1 MTASNDNYE
10 LFVDQPASWH
20 RIAAACGV
28 NPNPAGVAQRHRERL
43 QAAYIRMYRREKSM
57 LPEETE
63 DLIYTVIEKM
73 EEVMDLIISRGN
85 RNSTPAVTMPPPP
98 PRPRPQS
105 RPRVEGMGGVQL
117 Q

>member
-10 LFVDQPASWH
+10 LFVEQPASWQ

-28 NPNPAGVAQRHRERL
+28 KPNPAGAAQRHRERL
-43 QAAYIRMYRREKSM
+43 QAAYVRMYRREKSM

-73 EEVMDLIISRGN
+73 DEVMELIITRGQRN
-85 RNSTPAVTMPPPP
+85 RPAVTMPPPP
-98 PRPRPQS
+98 PIPKPRPQGAG
-105 RPRVEGMGGVQL
+105 RGGVQL
-117 Q
+117 

>member
-10 LFVDQPASWH
+10 LFVEQPASWQ

-28 NPNPAGVAQRHRERL
+28 KPNPAGAAQRHRERL
-43 QAAYIRMYRREKSM
+43 QAAYVRMYRREKSM

-73 EEVMDLIISRGN
+73 DEVMEMIIARGN
-85 RNSTPAVTMPPPP
+85 RSYSPAVTMPPPP
-98 PRPRPQS
+98 PRPRPQP
-105 RPRVEGMGGVQL
+105 RPQVEGRGGIQL